1 MRLRWW
7 RNALI
12 WVGLVPVLLV
22 LLFPFL
28 VMTSTALTP
37 MEELL
42 GPSARWLPAHP
53 RPQNFV
59 DVFHQVP
66 LARHFANSLIIA
78 VGATLVSV
86 GCAAPAA
93 WALARLRFPGR
104 SGFMF
109 TVLVTQM
116 FSPIVLIM
124 ALYRLMSG
132 YGLLEGPRVYLSLIL
147 ANGAFSLAFSVWL
160 LTGYFSTVP
169 AEVEEAAMIDGC
181 TRLGTLRRII
191 LPLSLPGIVTTVIFA
206 FIAAWNE
213 FMFALTLV
221 GAKDYE
227 PLTVGIYS
235 FVERYGTEWP
245 YLCAASLMAVVPV
258 VVLFLAIERQLI
270 RGLTAGALK

>member
-1 MRLRWW
+1 MRPGPW
-7 RNALI
+7 RNGLI
-12 WVGLVPVLLV
+12 WLGLVPVLVV

-37 MEELL
+37 RDEVMA
-42 GPSARWLPAHP
+42 PHKRWVPRNP

-59 DVFHQVP
+59 EVFQEVP
-66 LARHFANSLIIA
+66 LGRHFLNSLIIA

-86 GCAAPAA
+86 GCATPAA
-93 WALARLRFPGR
+93 WALSRLRFPGR
-104 SGFMF
+104 SSFLF

-132 YGLLEGPRVYLSLIL
+132 YGLLEGPWVYLSLIL

-169 AEVEEAAMIDGC
+169 TEVEEAAMIDGC
-181 TRLGTLRRII
+181 TRLGTLRRVI

-221 GAKDYE
+221 GQKEYE

-235 FVERYGTEWP
+235 FVERYGTQWP
-245 YLCAASLMAVVPV
+245 YLCAASLLATIPV
-258 VVLFLAIERQLI
+258 VVLFLAIERQLM